1 MSGFYPNVIEDQSLV
16 LDENGGSVV
25 TAHVLDDVP
34 GGGDAMLWNAVL
46 DARIPRYGQPHP
58 VVPGLRVTNIA
69 ATALDIDKAKVT
81 VTYSRPA
88 SDEDT
93 PYEPDTGPAADPE
106 GRGTMSLSATVQDVE
121 TQRALDGAA
130 LLVLYTG
137 ELTDE
142 DGNPVEVE
150 NDPQVATVTVG
161 RPMAV
166 VTFTRKE
173 TASPISNAMVFVG
186 AINSGRLGIFPPQTL
201 LCSRID
207 ATTSDDGL
215 TFDVSYEFQF
225 NRETW
230 TAFIAYIDPE
240 TGQPPADIDQV
251 PFPAEEF
258 PGDRFPSLN
267 ALGNGTAVY
276 DIYPQRDFG
285 VLNLPWQSGG
295 KRRV

>member
-1 MSGFYPNVIEDQSLV
+1 MTITRDLLEDATLV
-16 LDENGGSVV
+16 LDENGGSL
-25 TAHVLDDVP
+25 TRAHLLEEVP
-34 GGGDAMLWNAVL
+34 GGPDEQLWNAVI
-46 DARIPRYGQPHP
+46 DPRIPRYGEPHP

-69 ATALDIDKAKVT
+69 ASSWDDGQVKV
-81 VTYSRPA
+81 VITYSRP
-88 SDEDT
+88 SSEEDT

-173 TASPISNAMVFVG
+173 TASPIANAMVFVG